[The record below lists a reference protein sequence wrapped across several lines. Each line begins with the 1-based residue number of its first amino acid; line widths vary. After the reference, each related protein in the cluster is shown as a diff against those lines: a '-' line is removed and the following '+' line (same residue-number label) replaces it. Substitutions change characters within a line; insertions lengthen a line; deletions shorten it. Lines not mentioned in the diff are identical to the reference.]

1 MASTM
6 MMRKLVFVVLPLFG
20 WLIHPAQS
28 RTVRMAISRPF
39 SEADAHL
46 LPQSFEAW
54 ATHPPCR
61 RQMGD
66 DIDAALVVKTDLLLV
81 FSQTLESSLQA
92 QQVISEIKKKFHQT
106 QGWGKCILTVEG
118 IGVGI
123 HPDQDI
129 YDSKQQDSNPL
140 WVNGPN
146 RLFERTV
153 RFLQRLDDEER
164 DRKPELM
171 YLMESDSVPV
181 RDYWLDALVEEFR
194 SKPLGFAILGR

>member
-1 MASTM
+1 
-6 MMRKLVFVVLPLFG
+6 
-20 WLIHPAQS
+20 
-28 RTVRMAISRPF
+28 MAISRPF
-39 SEADAHL
+39 SVKDAHL

-61 RQMGD
+61 RQTDNGNGNED
-66 DIDAALVVKTDLLLV
+66 DDTLVVKTDLLLV
-81 FSQTLESSLQA
+81 FSQTLESSLIA
-92 QQVISEIKKKFHQT
+92 QQVISDIKKKFHQT

-118 IGVGI
+118 IGMGI

-146 RLFERTV
+146 RQFERTV
-153 RFLQRLDDEER
+153 RFLQSLDDGEGH
-164 DRKPELM
+164 RKPELM

-181 RDYWLDALVEEFR
+181 RDYWLDELVEEFQ